1 MGLRTSAVVLVLLA
15 WLAAP
20 AAAQDSTATSP
31 QPQSRATAAAAE
43 KPAAEVARLP
53 VDLERLQRRLRE
65 SAARDASGG
74 PKIRF
79 DVNVYAAAPRIT
91 IIRPEDNVRTGQPR
105 WSAPSHQEMMN
116 IVTPQPF
123 RHMPGMSLDSVMRW
137 LSGDNKGK

>member
-1 MGLRTSAVVLVLLA
+1 MGFRTSAVVLVLLA

-20 AAAQDSTATSP
+20 AAAQDSTATS
-31 QPQSRATAAAAE
+31 SESTATAAE
-43 KPAAEVARLP
+43 KPAAELARLP

-65 SAARDASGG
+65 SAARDARGG